1 MPLSEFGVV
10 VGVVTV
16 TVVAV
21 AAAAV
26 TAVLVAAAA
35 RTSSVGG
42 CLAATEPAIQ
52 HPTHTKNTRG
62 RFVRDSMQRA
72 ILVGND
78 LWDAFFG
85 ALFVILVREETNW
98 NSVQLLRESAST

>member
-1 MPLSEFGVV
+1 VPLSEFGVV

-26 TAVLVAAAA
+26 AAVLVAAAA

-52 HPTHTKNTRG
+52 HPTNTRTRG
-62 RFVRDSMQRA
+62 DVSSETVCNAPFWLGM
-72 ILVGND
+72 ICGM
-78 LWDAFFG
+78 
-85 ALFVILVREETNW
+85 LF
-98 NSVQLLRESAST
+98 SGPFM